1 MGMIDDLYRRW
12 VFANIFVSVDS
23 SLYFRDY
30 MIHIN
35 FWKFWILSL
44 QLKLFRHG
52 KKIWLTEFA
61 MSGTNNAD
69 KVDLNGLLPIF
80 WWWHTRLHDKYIQVL
95 EFMQDILPML
105 ETHEGVYKYSW
116 FMNRLEYFK
125 QRKQHKCVFK
135 YSWFMKQVL
144 KEYFSISINFQ
155 VCGYQ
160 WPWLSIWG
168 R

>member
-12 VFANIFVSVDS
+12 VFANIFVTVDS
-23 SLYFRDY
+23 SLHFRDY

-61 MSGTNNAD
+61 MSGTSNAD

-80 WWWHTRLHDKYIQVL
+80 WWLYNKYIQVL

-125 QRKQHKCVFK
+125 QRKQHKCVCK
-135 YSWFMKQVL
+135 WFMKQAL
-144 KEYFSISINFQ
+144 KEYFSISNNFQ
-155 VCGYQ
+155 VCWYQ